1 MNKMIKKIIFLF
13 TILLVFIFWKT
24 RESTLKTI
32 EAFYFWENN
41 RGSLSEFELKK
52 LKELDTKKMYVK
64 LFEVEKNEE
73 NEIIPT
79 AKSQLKLTKNEILS
93 IEIIPTIYIRNNVF
107 KNSSKKELIELSE
120 NLHYLILKRYRDN
133 FKLSIPTLKEIQIDC
148 DWTESTKGNYFI
160 FLKNLNKIATQQISA
175 TLRLYAYKF
184 PNKMGILP
192 VDRAM
197 LMCYN
202 LLSPIES
209 GNRNSIL
216 ELEELE
222 KYLIGSKEYPLPL
235 DVAIPIY
242 SSIHIYQN
250 NKFKG
255 ILYGQTND
263 FIKKTRT
270 LKGLWHTIKCD
281 TLINEIYIRKGDKI
295 KYENNS
301 PNKIKKAIDIIKSNV
316 IFDEQSTIALY
327 HLQEIEL
334 KQYTHEEL
342 VSFYTFFKH

>member
-1 MNKMIKKIIFLF
+1 MNKKRIYYISFLIISIVLF
-13 TILLVFIFWKT
+13 WLNF
-24 RESTLKTI
+24 RSSI
-32 EAFYFWENN
+32 EFKSAFYFWENN
-41 RGSLSEFELKK
+41 RGSLSNFELKK
-52 LKELDTKKMYVK
+52 IKELGTKKLYVK
-64 LFEVEKNEE
+64 FFEVEKDKN
-73 NEIIPT
+73 NEIIPS
-79 AKSQLKLTKNEILS
+79 AKSQLQLAKNEIKS
-93 IEIIPTIYIRNNVF
+93 IEIIPTVYIRNNVF
-107 KNSSKKELIELSE
+107 KNTTKKELSEFAE
-120 NLHYLILKRYRDN
+120 NLYYLIKKRYCEN
-133 FKLSIPTLKEIQIDC
+133 FKSSIHSLQEIQIDC
-148 DWTESTKGNYFI
+148 DWTESTKENYFI
-160 FLKNLNKIATQQISA
+160 FLKNLKMIATQEISA

-184 PNKMGILP
+184 PNKMGVLP

-202 LLSPIES
+202 LLSPVES
-209 GNRNSIL
+209 RNKNSIL
-216 ELEELE
+216 DLEELE

-255 ILYGQTND
+255 ILYGQND
-263 FIKKTRT
+263 GFVKKTKS
-270 LKGLWHTIKCD
+270 LKGLWHTIMSD